1 KTEEIDKESAQTET
15 SKAEEI
21 DEESAQTEISKT
33 EEIEEESAQTEIS
46 KTEEIDKESAQTET
60 SKTEEIK
67 EESTQTETSKTE
79 EIKEESAQT
88 ETSKTEEIDKESAQT
103 ETSKAEEIEEESA
116 QTETSKTEEIKEEF
130 AQTETSKAEKPEI
143 SKAEQ
148 TKKEIEDQPEEQTE
162 EEKDLEN
169 FRCDGYQINIA
180 EEVANFEI
188 HSILFHSHYL
198 QVKDLFENIL
208 YNFDF
213 HNIRRI
219 SIANTPVYGCFI
231 VNIIGLYFVILLIY
245 LILGNS
251 ILGQNIAIGVA
262 TVGMIVLW
270 FVKNINE
277 YIVKFNYEEQP
288 MAFRL
293 ILSRSKMRKF
303 LKILEY
309 IKNKYNLEFMVEF
322 LEGKFSDLSS

>member
-1 KTEEIDKESAQTET
+1 TSKTEEIDEESAQTETSKAEKIDKESAQTET
-15 SKAEEI
+15 SN
-21 DEESAQTEISKT
+21 
-33 EEIEEESAQTEIS
+33 
-46 KTEEIDKESAQTET
+46 
-60 SKTEEIK
+60 
-67 EESTQTETSKTE
+67 TE

-88 ETSKTEEIDKESAQT
+88 ETSKTEEID
-103 ETSKAEEIEEESA
+103 EESA
-116 QTETSKTEEIKEEF
+116 QTEEIDEESVQTETIKTEEIKEEF
-130 AQTETSKAEKPEI
+130 AKIETGKAEKSEI

-162 EEKDLEN
+162 EEIDLEN

>member
-1 KTEEIDKESAQTET
+1 MNREEQNNHQVGQHAEPIETNQEQQIEEQDNIDKEQQIEEQTETSKTEEIDEESAQTETSKAEKIDKESAQTET
-15 SKAEEI
+15 SN
-21 DEESAQTEISKT
+21 
-33 EEIEEESAQTEIS
+33 
-46 KTEEIDKESAQTET
+46 
-60 SKTEEIK
+60 
-67 EESTQTETSKTE
+67 TE

-88 ETSKTEEIDKESAQT
+88 ETSKTEEID
-103 ETSKAEEIEEESA
+103 EESA
-116 QTETSKTEEIKEEF
+116 QTEEIDEESVQTETIKTEEIKEEF
-130 AQTETSKAEKPEI
+130 AKIETGKAEKSEI

-162 EEKDLEN
+162 EEIDLEN

>member
-1 KTEEIDKESAQTET
+1 MNREEQNNHQVGQHAEPIET
-15 SKAEEI
+15 NQE
-21 DEESAQTEISKT
+21 QQ
-33 EEIEEESAQTEIS
+33 IEEQDNIN
-46 KTEEIDKESAQTET
+46 KEQ
-60 SKTEEIK
+60 
-67 EESTQTETSKTE
+67 Q
-79 EIKEESAQT
+79 
-88 ETSKTEEIDKESAQT
+88 
-103 ETSKAEEIEEESA
+103 IEE